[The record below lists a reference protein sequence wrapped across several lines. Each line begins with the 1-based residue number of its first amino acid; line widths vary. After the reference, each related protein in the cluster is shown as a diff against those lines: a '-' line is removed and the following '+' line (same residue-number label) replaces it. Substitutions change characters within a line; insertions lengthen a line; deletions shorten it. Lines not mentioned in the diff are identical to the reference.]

1 MMKILDMKN
10 PEFFNHIEESKEP
23 MPGIAINRDAFLQA
37 QQDTLAEARSPWAV
51 IQDNVKT
58 CAVILVVQ
66 VSVRAIAFFQSIV
79 SLLIKCTCVDKRHHS
94 WIRICLT
101 RCASRRPSLLQHDG
115 IV

>member
-1 MMKILDMKN
+1 MKN
-10 PEFFNHIEESKEP
+10 LDTKNAEIANHIEESEEP

-37 QQDTLAEARSPWAV
+37 QQDTLAEARSPSVV

-66 VSVRAIAFFQSIV
+66 VSSRAIIFQLIV
-79 SLLIKCTCVDKRHHS
+79 SLLTMCTCVDKRHHS

-101 RCASRRPSLLQHDG
+101 RCASRRPSLLQHHG

>member
-1 MMKILDMKN
+1 MKNLDMKN
-10 PEFFNHIEESKEP
+10 ADIPSHIAEFEEP

-37 QQDTLAEARSPWAV
+37 QQDTLAEARSPWVV

-66 VSVRAIAFFQSIV
+66 VSVHAIVFFQLIV
-79 SLLIKCTCVDKRHHS
+79 SLLTMCTCADKRHHS
-94 WIRICLT
+94 WIRICLA